1 MVQLMMG
8 GITPRHGFP
17 LHCRLR
23 YFDASRQRPG
33 VPQGVAALVTVNP
46 DRLVFFVVL
55 PPEEAFETTKPEPVL
70 LGRE

>member
-23 YFDASRQRPG
+23 YFDAARQRPG
-33 VPQGVAALVTVNP
+33 VPQGVAALVTVTLTAWFSSSFCSP
-46 DRLVFFVVL
+46 KKRFS
-55 PPEEAFETTKPEPVL
+55 
-70 LGRE
+70 RSR